1 MTDKAHAYTD
11 REIERM
17 ERHLSA
23 IYRRAEKELS
33 EKAEKYFARF
43 EKLDEQKRALVDAGK
58 MTEQEYKRWRQGKI
72 MTGKHW
78 TALKEQVAQ
87 ELLKVN
93 QTAIE
98 YVNGR
103 LPKIYAINY
112 NFSAEEIE
120 RLSGNAISFEL
131 INKDAVMNLVKAG
144 DKSLL
149 PFKKLDPTKDI
160 PWNMRTI
167 NSEVMQGIIQGE
179 SIPKIANRLFPEIM
193 SKTNLV
199 GKTEEEKKGIVKKNK
214 ESSIRAARTIVN
226 TVENKA
232 RHDAAEKAAEKGVVM
247 EKCWIATF
255 DNRTR
260 DWHAQA
266 WKDYG
271 SKEDSIPLDD
281 PFIVNGEE
289 MMFPGDEAASPA
301 NLYNCR
307 CSHKNVVKGFTSI
320 LPPEK
325 RGKIKVSFVE

>member
-1 MTDKAHAYTD
+1 MTDKAHIMTD
-11 REIERM
+11 KEIELM
-17 ERHLSA
+17 ERHLSV
-23 IYRRAEKELS
+23 IYARAEKELT
-33 EKAEKYFARF
+33 EKAEKYFERF
-43 EKLDEQKRALVDAGK
+43 AELDAKKRELVDAGK
-58 MTEQEYKRWRQGKI
+58 MTEREYKRWRQNKI

-78 TALKEQVAQ
+78 TALKEQTAQ
-87 ELLKVN
+87 ELLRVN

-103 LPKIYAINY
+103 LARVYAINY
-112 NFSAEEIE
+112 NHSAQEIE
-120 RLSGNAISFEL
+120 YLSKNAISFEL
-131 INKDAVMNLVKAG
+131 INKGAVEELVKSG

-149 PFKKLDPTKDI
+149 PMKKLNPAKDI
-160 PWNMRTI
+160 PWNMKRV
-167 NSEVMQGIIQGE
+167 NSEVVQGIIQGE
-179 SIPKIANRLFPEIM
+179 SIPKIAKRIRNVTDSNRA
-193 SKTNLV
+193 
-199 GKTEEEKKGIVKKNK
+199 
-214 ESSIRAARTIVN
+214 SSVRAARTIVN

-232 RHDAAEKAAEKGVVM
+232 RHDVAEKAAEKGVVM
-247 EKCWIATF
+247 GKCWIATF

-289 MMFPGDEAASPA
+289 MMFPGDESASPA

-325 RGKIKVSFVE
+325 RGKIKVTFT

>member
-1 MTDKAHAYTD
+1 MTDKAHILTD
-11 REIERM
+11 KEIERM
-17 ERHLSA
+17 ERHLSV
-23 IYRRAEKELS
+23 IYARAEKDLT

-58 MTEQEYKRWRQGKI
+58 MTEQEYKLWRQGKI

-78 TALKEQVAQ
+78 QEMKAQAAQ

-93 QTAIE
+93 ETALE

-103 LPKIYAINY
+103 LPKVYAINY
-112 NFSAEEIE
+112 NHSAKEIE
-120 RLSGNAISFEL
+120 YLSKNAVSFEL
-131 INKDAVMNLVKAG
+131 INMGAVEELVKAG
-144 DKSLL
+144 NKALL
-149 PFKKLDPTKDI
+149 PKKKMNPAKDI
-160 PWNMRTI
+160 PWNMKRV
-167 NSEVMQGIIQGE
+167 NSEVVQGIIQGE
-179 SIPKIANRLFPEIM
+179 SIPKIAKRIRNVTD
-193 SKTNLV
+193 S
-199 GKTEEEKKGIVKKNK
+199 NK
-214 ESSIRAARTIVN
+214 VSSVRAARTIVN

-247 EKCWIATF
+247 GKCWIATF
-255 DNRTR
+255 DSRTR

-271 SKEDSIPLDD
+271 SKEDAIPIDD

>member
-1 MTDKAHAYTD
+1 MTDKAHKLTD
-11 REIERM
+11 KEIEQM
-17 ERHLSA
+17 ERHLSV
-23 IYRRAEKELS
+23 IYARAEKELT
-33 EKAEKYFARF
+33 EKAEQYFKRF
-43 EKLDEQKRALVDAGK
+43 EELDAKKRKLVEAGK
-58 MTEQEYKRWRQGKI
+58 MTEQEYKRWRQNKI

-78 TALKEQVAQ
+78 TAMKEQAAQ
-87 ELLKVN
+87 ELLRVN

-98 YVNGR
+98 YVNDR
-103 LPKIYAINY
+103 LSRVYAINY
-112 NFSAEEIE
+112 NHSAQEIE
-120 RLSGNAISFEL
+120 HLSKNAISFEL
-131 INKDAVMNLVKAG
+131 INKGAVEELVKAG

-149 PFKKLDPTKDI
+149 PMKKLNPAKDI
-160 PWNMRTI
+160 PWNMKRV
-167 NSEVMQGIIQGE
+167 NSEVVQGIIQGE
-179 SIPKIANRLFPEIM
+179 SIPKIAKRIRNVTDSNRA
-193 SKTNLV
+193 
-199 GKTEEEKKGIVKKNK
+199 
-214 ESSIRAARTIVN
+214 SSVRAARTIVN

-247 EKCWIATF
+247 GKCWIATF

-271 SKEDSIPLDD
+271 SKEDSILLDD

-289 MMFPGDEAASPA
+289 MMFPGDESASPA

-325 RGKIKVSFVE
+325 RGKIKVTFT